1 MRRKVLMSPQGL
13 VYRGWLPGKEK
24 PNGAAP
30 NRRKE
35 WGRRWRSAPNT
46 KNHPDPKGAEARGRN
61 R

>member
-1 MRRKVLMSPQGL
+1 MSPQGL